1 VADRQRNLLRWAVA
15 AALCRAT
22 NDSSTTQRRVRPKS
36 TTQIELGRMLM
47 HAEGKDTVEE
57 AIVAHEFKIEGWKPF
72 AKGPSRS

>member
-1 VADRQRNLLRWAVA
+1 
-15 AALCRAT
+15 
-22 NDSSTTQRRVRPKS
+22 
-36 TTQIELGRMLM
+36 MLM